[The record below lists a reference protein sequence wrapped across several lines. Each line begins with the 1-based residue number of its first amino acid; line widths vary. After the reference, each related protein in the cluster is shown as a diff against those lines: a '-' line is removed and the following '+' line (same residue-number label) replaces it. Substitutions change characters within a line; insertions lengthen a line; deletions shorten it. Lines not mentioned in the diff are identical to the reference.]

1 MAVRE
6 GSRVRRTAVVLLL
19 VFSSL
24 ASAML
29 LLLGI
34 FSSPNISHWL
44 FPEMGPAVLQ
54 DSYFF
59 RAPAL
64 ESPFGI
70 IGDVPGGYSVYSGS
84 PLVADT
90 PSELADWIYGSET
103 LRLGAYRPDLSAV
116 LFASVPLVILVAVL
130 LLLGRRSYGAS
141 KTH

>member
-1 MAVRE
+1 M
-6 GSRVRRTAVVLLL
+6 RRTSVVLLL

-29 LLLGI
+29 LLLGAFI
-34 FSSPNISHWL
+34 NPDVSHWL

-54 DSYFF
+54 DSYLF

-84 PLVADT
+84 PLVADS
-90 PSELADWIYGSET
+90 PSEFADWIYGSET
-103 LRLGAYRPDLSAV
+103 LKLAAYCPDLSVV
-116 LFASVPLVILVAVL
+116 LFASVPFILLVAVL